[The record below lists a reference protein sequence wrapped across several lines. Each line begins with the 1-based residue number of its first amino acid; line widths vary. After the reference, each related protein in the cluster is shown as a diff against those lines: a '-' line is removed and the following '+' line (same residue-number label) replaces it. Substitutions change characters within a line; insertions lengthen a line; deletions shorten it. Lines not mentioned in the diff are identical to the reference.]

1 MHDYLHFDYEMTVAP
16 NLKGQC
22 LALKGYASKLGFNCV
37 IFQASVTHASK
48 FSKLESQRLQALGWG
63 YYEIEQLERYGF
75 DQQPNFIQYIAT
87 QYKPFC
93 IDINDIGKMWRTKGD
108 FQSFK
113 SVMSRRNIRSAVIV
127 PIHLPFN
134 GIGYSCWFS
143 SQPYSLEPF
152 VRHMR
157 VKLQTSSLRFH
168 ESLELDTTTRPK
180 IKLPNLS
187 NKEWQCLYLASKGM
201 TEKEMA
207 SALTR
212 SADTVKF
219 HLRNAAKKLS
229 AKNRTQAVALALQ
242 LGMIKA

>member
-1 MHDYLHFDYEMTVAP
+1 MRDYLHFDYEMSVSATTTD
-16 NLKGQC
+16 QC
-22 LALKGYASKLGFNCV
+22 LALKSYASKLGFASV
-37 IFQASVTHASK
+37 IFQASVTHANK
-48 FSKLESQRLQALGWG
+48 FSNNEIQRLKALGWG
-63 YYEIEQLERYGF
+63 TYEIEQLERYGF
-75 DQQPNFIQYIAT
+75 DQQPSFIRYIGT
-87 QYKPFC
+87 QHKPFC
-93 IDINDIGKMWRTKGD
+93 LDLNEIGEMWRTKGD

-113 SVMSRRNIRSAVIV
+113 SVMSRRQIRYAVMV

-134 GIGYSCWFS
+134 CIGYSCWFS
-143 SQPYSLEPF
+143 AQPYSLEPF
-152 VRHMR
+152 VKHMS
-157 VKLQTSSLRFH
+157 VQLQSSSLRFH
-168 ESLELDTTTRPK
+168 ETISLDHASQPSMQ
-180 IKLPNLS
+180 LPNLS
-187 NKEWQCLYLASKGM
+187 SKEWQCLYLASKGM